1 MRPGQAGYT
10 LVELIVV
17 VVLIGLMF
25 GLAVPAVR
33 DTLLND
39 SLKQAA
45 RRLTG
50 ATAELRADAMREHAD
65 TLLRISLDENRFWIE
80 TADMTEEKRAELRQK
95 ESHALPEDVRIAD
108 IQRIGEKKQTEGEAE
123 IRFSKQGYAQPAA
136 IHLVKDDR
144 YVTLMI
150 EPFLSKIR
158 TYDRYVDLDEKNA
171 PQG

>member
-1 MRPGQAGYT
+1 MRPRQAGYT

-80 TADMTEEKRAELRQK
+80 TADMTEEKRAELEVL
-95 ESHALPEDVRIAD
+95 ESEAALQQAMKDFARLERP
-108 IQRIGEKKQTEGEAE
+108 EGE
-123 IRFSKQGYAQPAA
+123 
-136 IHLVKDDR
+136 
-144 YVTLMI
+144 
-150 EPFLSKIR
+150 
-158 TYDRYVDLDEKNA
+158 
-171 PQG
+171 